1 MKSIFSD
8 GYIIIFEDDCIKLIS
23 KERDRSPPAK
33 LSGTSPQSEAEGL
46 ADPKQDNSEAD
57 ITPKPSVSL
66 GDDTQKHKLIAK
78 PKQPGCGESASSLE
92 LK

>member
-1 MKSIFSD
+1 MNSIFPD
-8 GYIIIFEDDCIKLIS
+8 GYIILFEEDCIKLIS
-23 KERDRSPPAK
+23 KEHGRAPPAK
-33 LSGTSPQSEAEGL
+33 LSESESPSQE
-46 ADPKQDNSEAD
+46 PRQDTTATVISEAD